1 MGGFLTF
8 RDILDARK
16 GSTRI
21 LILGDY
27 SENLAYKGLR
37 GACLDTLKR
46 LQSHLWREGFSETRL
61 VVDFMDEEGVPEESY
76 DEHFLKKSEYYIR
89 HWAEILLFVL
99 LQEGNNQSVVREWS
113 YMIKVCPDK
122 CRNAIIMSNRN
133 VRIGALLRGDIKGH
147 RITNDTFTD
156 ASALFRGARKLC
168 FNKLYNLI

>member
-27 SENLAYKGLR
+27 SETPAYKGLK

-89 HWAEILLFVL
+89 RL
-99 LQEGNNQSVVREWS
+99 
-113 YMIKVCPDK
+113 
-122 CRNAIIMSNRN
+122 
-133 VRIGALLRGDIKGH
+133 
-147 RITNDTFTD
+147 
-156 ASALFRGARKLC
+156 
-168 FNKLYNLI
+168 